1 MKIVCPPVYHLN
13 GIVATH
19 TLGHMGHMTG
29 RAHCFHDCI
38 YIYIYII
45 YICIYIYIYI
55 YICLYMYTYKLSLFT
70 ALLDND
76 VDVAFASF
84 TYF

>member
-19 TLGHMGHMTG
+19 ALGHMRHMTG
-29 RAHCFHDCI
+29 RAHCSHDCI
-38 YIYIYII
+38 YIYIHTH
-45 YICIYIYIYI
+45 
-55 YICLYMYTYKLSLFT
+55 TYKLSLFT
-70 ALLDND
+70 ALLEND

>member
-1 MKIVCPPVYHLN
+1 MKIVCPPVYHLS

-19 TLGHMGHMTG
+19 ALGHMGHMIG

-38 YIYIYII
+38 YTYIH
-45 YICIYIYIYI
+45 IYI
-55 YICLYMYTYKLSLFT
+55 YICLYIYTYKLSLFT
-70 ALLDND
+70 ALLEND

>member
-19 TLGHMGHMTG
+19 ALGHMGHMTG

-38 YIYIYII
+38 YIYIY
-45 YICIYIYIYI
+45 YYIYIYIYI
-55 YICLYMYTYKLSLFT
+55 YIHIYIYTHTYKLSLFT
-70 ALLDND
+70 ALLGNY

>member
-19 TLGHMGHMTG
+19 ALGHMGHMTG

-38 YIYIYII
+38 YNIYIYI
-45 YICIYIYIYI
+45 YNIYI
-55 YICLYMYTYKLSLFT
+55 YICLYIYTYKLSLFT
-70 ALLDND
+70 ALLEND

>member
-19 TLGHMGHMTG
+19 ALGHMGHMTG

-38 YIYIYII
+38 YIYIYI
-45 YICIYIYIYI
+45 
-55 YICLYMYTYKLSLFT
+55 YICLYIYTYKLSLFT
-70 ALLDND
+70 ALLEND